1 MGRMLP
7 FPIVLQFEIVIVAQ
21 ANSYMERGLSNRN
34 CSTVH
39 APSRKHASVFRGL
52 QRKADP
58 DSIIYVSTRMSR

>member
-52 QRKADP
+52 QRK
-58 DSIIYVSTRMSR
+58 